1 LTGKAISTTEAI
13 HFDVAEGFT
22 FMVEADFF
30 RQIFFPLVHK
40 VAAKKI
46 SFLERE
52 WAVVSDLFDPA
63 PTQWGSRGSLF
74 LWLEMRKA
82 LCQVSI
88 PEDEDELANIIAAA
102 FQALT
107 GRSLIHRV
115 GEDEFFV
122 KRFSRGGGS
131 SGYVSS
137 LYWLNNVIP
146 QLQKDC
152 PGCRWC
158 G

>member
-1 LTGKAISTTEAI
+1 
-13 HFDVAEGFT
+13 
-22 FMVEADFF
+22 MVEADFF
-30 RQIFFPLVHK
+30 RLIFFPLVHQ

-63 PTQWGSRGSLF
+63 PSQWGSRGSLF

-115 GEDEFFV
+115 GEDEFCKTV
-122 KRFSRGGGS
+122 
-131 SGYVSS
+131 
-137 LYWLNNVIP
+137 
-146 QLQKDC
+146 
-152 PGCRWC
+152 
-158 G
+158 